1 MGVSDSDFYDRIR
14 LTRPSPQAGANCRVS
29 CTAARESLD
38 KIKVCLIRRWF
49 GRSRSL
55 FAKKERKVRTFRVDK
70 ERGDRQ

>member
-38 KIKVCLIRRWF
+38 KIKLCL
-49 GRSRSL
+49 L
-55 FAKKERKVRTFRVDK
+55 FCLDINH
-70 ERGDRQ
+70 

>member
-1 MGVSDSDFYDRIR
+1 MGVSDSDFDDRIR
-14 LTRPSPQAGANCRVS
+14 LTRPSPQAGANRRVS

-55 FAKKERKVRTFRVDK
+55 FAKKNVRYFSVDK